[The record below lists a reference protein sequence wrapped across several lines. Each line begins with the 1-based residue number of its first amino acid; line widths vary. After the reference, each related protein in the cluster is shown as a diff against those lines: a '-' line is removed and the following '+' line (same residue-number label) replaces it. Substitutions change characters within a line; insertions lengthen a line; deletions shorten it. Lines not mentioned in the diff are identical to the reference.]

1 MKKCVFG
8 ILFLVLCMVYTAKAS
23 TIGKVLLD
31 QGKVYSLFVEE
42 KVCYLEIR
50 NENTPIN
57 QVERKMIP
65 IKPVD
70 HNASNIAWDVASGML
85 YILALPDNAT
95 ENKSFDI
102 ANTIL
107 VFKIEAMK
115 YTSILAFESLPS
127 YLMNKAFLES
137 DVEAIRLGKIKF
149 DINYFNDR
157 VYVYVSDK
165 STKAAIYHSG
175 FSGDWEKID
184 LTIYEADYIFMPSH
198 VFYNSDMLMKDVD
211 CYECKITKSVYPSK
225 DYNMLFLNKDKMLVR
240 YLIHNVF
247 TQLDPNAT
255 LQEALDKYTQVVV
268 FN

>member
-1 MKKCVFG
+1 MKKSVFG

-23 TIGKVLLD
+23 TIGKVLID
-31 QGKVYSLFVEE
+31 QGKVYSLYVEE

-50 NENTPIN
+50 NENAPIN
-57 QVERKMIP
+57 QVERKLIP

-70 HNASNIAWDVASGML
+70 QNASNIAWDVALGML
-85 YILALPDNAT
+85 YVLALPESAA
-95 ENKSFDI
+95 ENKSFDM

-107 VFKIEAMK
+107 AFKIEAMQF
-115 YTSILAFESLPS
+115 TTIPVFESLPF

-137 DVEAIRLGKIKF
+137 DVEAIRSGKVKF
-149 DINYFNDR
+149 DISYFKDR

-175 FSGDWEKID
+175 VSGDWEMID
-184 LTIYEADYIFMPSH
+184 LTIYEADYVFMPSH
-198 VFYNSDMLMKDVD
+198 VFYNADMLMKDVD

-225 DYNMLFLNKDKMLVR
+225 DYNMLLLNKDKMLVR
-240 YLIHNVF
+240 YLIQNVF

-255 LQEALDKYTQVVV
+255 LHEGLEKYTQDAV